1 MAKNKTRS
9 AIAVEVERIYECAD
23 THELAEQ
30 RTYNYLVTRF
40 DTGRYAPKDKATIE
54 FLLQPYALQ
63 LVHACSSGIWEELE
77 RLSNK
82 LEKLIVQE
90 QEQTK

>member
-1 MAKNKTRS
+1 MANKNRS

-23 THELAEQ
+23 SEALAVQ
-30 RTYNYLVTRF
+30 RTHNYLVTRF
-40 DTGRYAPKDKATIE
+40 DTGRYTPKAKATIE

-63 LVHACSSGIWEELE
+63 LVNACGSGIWEELE
-77 RLSNK
+77 RLGNK